1 MTPGHADGPARGAC
15 IPASPRQPSQ
25 APVPVLISLPTNT
38 QFPPVLQIVRSAHE
52 FGPATEFSLPTPVRR
67 ELKLVRFGPEYMY
80 VV

>member
-1 MTPGHADGPARGAC
+1 MTPGHADGPARLARRGGDAC
-15 IPASPRQPSQ
+15 APSQ

-67 ELKLVRFGPEYMY
+67 ELKLVRCGPEYMY